1 MWPPRFLPSSC
12 ATLSRWRPRLTLSTT
27 HMWRIETLME
37 LAVLL
42 RELLLCSFPNGEKFN
57 YQLIC
62 CVVSSDMK
70 FPIVSTSI
78 KRSASA
84 QLFRH
89 WEQRTQVD
97 AMSLPSDV
105 APCVPP
111 THTFKSH
118 SDPVHVHWLRLIC
131 TLCALNSDCIILFCW
146 APCIKFDQICEMNNP
161 DRTAHQVPNM
171 HLCALIHTVWMPST
185 RTIKT
190 ICHDWVS

>member
-1 MWPPRFLPSSC
+1 MAQQVNSFNVSFQSRVLHQLNSDQRRSHSYWGCMRMWPPRFLPSSC
-12 ATLSRWRPRLTLSTT
+12 ATLSRRRPRLTPSTT

-42 RELLLCSFPNGEKFN
+42 CELLLCSFPNGEKFN

-62 CVVSSDMK
+62 CVVSSDTK

-97 AMSLPSDV
+97 TMKLSSDV
-105 APCVPP
+105 TPCVPP
-111 THTFKSH
+111 TQSLQISFRSSSCSVVETDMHFM
-118 SDPVHVHWLRLIC
+118 C
-131 TLCALNSDCIILFCW
+131 T
-146 APCIKFDQICEMNNP
+146 
-161 DRTAHQVPNM
+161 
-171 HLCALIHTVWMPST
+171 
-185 RTIKT
+185 
-190 ICHDWVS
+190 

>member
-1 MWPPRFLPSSC
+1 
-12 ATLSRWRPRLTLSTT
+12 
-27 HMWRIETLME
+27 ME

-89 WEQRTQVD
+89 WEQSTQVD
-97 AMSLPSDV
+97 TIKLSSDV
-105 APCVPP
+105 TPCAPP
-111 THTFKSH
+111 TQNLQISFRSSLCSVVETDMHFIILYIFAEL
-118 SDPVHVHWLRLIC
+118 LRLNLRKFAKWIALTELRTKYPSCIC
-131 TLCALNSDCIILFCW
+131 VLSSTQCEYHPLGILKQYVMIGC
-146 APCIKFDQICEMNNP
+146 
-161 DRTAHQVPNM
+161 
-171 HLCALIHTVWMPST
+171 LIE
-185 RTIKT
+185 
-190 ICHDWVS
+190 